1 MPKISGLYWDA
12 ETGQGLIKKQIRGR
26 KITKR
31 FSASTR
37 EQAEAFYHTYL
48 ASGGDSAT
56 EDRTFRVAAAHYLE
70 TETKKSLSRDAECI
84 VKLDPWIGHLT
95 LSQVH
100 QGTLAGYIQHRRE
113 AGISSGTVTRELAT
127 VRRILTLAARYWR
140 DMDGKPWLQQEPPL
154 FRMPKWS
161 KKKQPHVLNAD
172 EQKRLLD
179 ALPVHLSHMVTF
191 ALNTG
196 ARESIITGLR
206 WEWEQR
212 VPELGRTVFIVP
224 GEFTKNGTDCLIPIN
239 HRAAAVLEAVRGQH
253 DTWVFTWETPK
264 GDRKP
269 IDRINNSG
277 WRTAWKKAELPE
289 DQLHG
294 PHNLRH
300 TFARRLRNA
309 MVPTEM
315 IKALLHHI
323 NGEVTIRYAPSELK
337 ALFDAV
343 DSLTEQKVV
352 LRAVG

>member
-12 ETGQGLIKKQIRGR
+12 DTGQGLIKKQIRGT

-37 EQAEAFYHTYL
+37 EQAEAFYHSFL
-48 ASGGDSAT
+48 ASGRGKGP
-56 EDRTFRVAAAHYLE
+56 EERTFRSAATHYLE
-70 TETKKSLSRDAECI
+70 TETKKSLDRDAECI
-84 VKLDPWIGHLT
+84 TKLDPWIGHLP

-100 QGTLAGYIQHRRE
+100 QGTLDGYIKHRRDS
-113 AGISSGTVTRELAT
+113 GVTSGTVTRELAT
-127 VRRILTLAARYWR
+127 VRRILTLAARFWR
-140 DMDGKPWLQQEPPL
+140 DLDGEPWLQKEPPL

-161 KKKQPHVLNAD
+161 KKKVAHVLNSD
-172 EQKRLLD
+172 EQKRLLE

-206 WEWEQR
+206 WEWEHQI
-212 VPELGRTVFIVP
+212 PELGRTVFIVP
-224 GEFTKNGTDCLIPIN
+224 GEHTKNGTDCLIPIN
-239 HRAAAVLEAVRGQH
+239 HRAAAVLEAVRGE
-253 DTWVFTWETPK
+253 DETWVFTYE
-264 GDRKP
+264 GRGGRRP

-309 MVPTEM
+309 MVPTEV
-315 IKALLHHI
+315 IKVLLHHI
-323 NGEVTIRYAPSELK
+323 NGEITLHYAPSELK
-337 ALFDAV
+337 TLFDAV

>member
-12 ETGQGLIKKQIRGR
+12 ETGQGLIKKQIRGV
-26 KITKR
+26 KITRR
-31 FSASTR
+31 FSADTR
-37 EQAEAFYHTYL
+37 EQAEAYYHSYL
-48 ASGGDSAT
+48 ASGGVKASD
-56 EDRTFRVAAAHYLE
+56 ERTFRAAATHYLE
-70 TETKKSLSRDAECI
+70 TETKKSLSQDAECI
-84 VKLDPWIGHLT
+84 AKLDPWIGHLP

-100 QGTLAGYIQHRRE
+100 QGTLDGYIKHRRE
-113 AGISSGTVTRELAT
+113 SGISSGTVTRELAT
-127 VRRILTLAARYWR
+127 VRRILTLSARFWR
-140 DMDGKPWLQQEPPL
+140 DLDGKPWLQQEPPL
-154 FRMPKWS
+154 FRMPRWS
-161 KKKQPHVLNAD
+161 KKKTPHVLNAD
-172 EQKRLLD
+172 EQTRLLN
-179 ALPVHLSHMVTF
+179 ALPPHLAHMVTF

-224 GEFTKNGTDCLIPIN
+224 GEHTKNGTDCLIPVN
-239 HRAAAVLEAVRGQH
+239 RRAAAVLEAVRGQ
-253 DTWVFTWETPK
+253 DAQWVFTWETPK
-264 GDRKP
+264 GDRRP

-309 MVPTEM
+309 MVPTEV

-323 NGEVTIRYAPSELK
+323 NGEITLHYAPSELK
-337 ALFDAV
+337 TLFDAV
-343 DSLTEQKVV
+343 DAMTEQKVV